1 MIVEM
6 KKLVLIGHRSD
17 RFNLFKALHQSKL
30 VEIVATE
37 DLENTSRLDNS
48 RNKEEL
54 DGKAFRITSAFEFLR
69 AQKKIAQKV
78 QKESKNS
85 ENPYV
90 YTPVKEAPFGSIARM
105 NYDDF
110 ALISTQ
116 EYELLGDVEELET
129 IKNERQE
136 LDSEK
141 QKILAENEI
150 LGIYENLETP
160 FSELVGSKNVQV
172 VVGSVV
178 GSKADLVLGANEI
191 DGVYVETFA
200 GQKATAFV
208 AVALNDKADELA
220 SVLQSADYVKCPF
233 SFDKTAKEKEAEN
246 SARIEEIEKEK
257 FDLTVRALEKEKV
270 VRQLKTLYDYYL
282 VEKAKLDAIDGFAAT
297 DRAFVLEGWFPADKE
312 GDLKKILDKTSD
324 KLVYEFREP
333 EEGEAVPT
341 LVRSNK
347 IVEPYE
353 DITNMFSVPKYGE
366 DIDPNP
372 IMTFFYF
379 LFFGIMVAD
388 AVYGI
393 IFAVAGFVLYKIS
406 KPVPGKGRLML
417 IIAMGGVST
426 AVWGMLFGS
435 YLGFPTPDMNVSYAL
450 LFNPLDEPLK
460 MLIMCFALGF
470 LQIVVGMFV
479 NALNLIKHKNYLGA
493 VSDVFSWYFIFGA
506 IACLAVGLLV
516 DGAPEYLNYIAIA
529 LAVVGVIMIL
539 VGGVKSAKGP
549 IKGMIGRVGKLY
561 DIVNVLSDV
570 LSYSRLFGLALSG
583 GVVAMVVNMIC
594 SIVAGF
600 FPENIQFLGYIICI
614 PVYLIGHTFNIAISA
629 LGAYVHNCRLQ
640 YIEFFGKF
648 YTGGGHQ
655 FIPFASKTKYTY
667 IDTNNEYNSLTD
679 ATDVAVRA

>member
-48 RNKEEL
+48 RTKEEIE
-54 DGKAFRITSAFEFLR
+54 GKTFRISSAFDFLR
-69 AQKKIAQKV
+69 AQKKLAEKAQKD
-78 QKESKNS
+78 SKNS

-90 YTPVKEAPFGSIARM
+90 YTPVKEPPFTSIARM
-105 NYDDF
+105 DYEDF
-110 ALISTQ
+110 AMISAE
-116 EYELLGDVEELET
+116 EYELLCDVEELES
-129 IKNERQE
+129 IKNTRQE

-141 QKILAENEI
+141 QKILAENEA
-150 LGIYENLETP
+150 LAVYENLETP
-160 FSELVGSKNVQV
+160 FSSLVGSKNVQV

-178 GSKADLVLGANEI
+178 GSKADIVRGANDI
-191 DGVYVETFA
+191 DDVYVETFI

-208 AVALNDKADELA
+208 AVCLNEKESELSA
-220 SVLQSADYVKCPF
+220 VLQSADYAKC
-233 SFDKTAKEKEAEN
+233 SFTFDVTAREKISQN
-246 SARIEEIEKEK
+246 NARIESIEKEK
-257 FDLTVRALEKEKV
+257 FDLMVRALEKEKV
-270 VRQLKTLYDYYL
+270 VRKLKTLYDYYL
-282 VEKAKLDAIDGFAAT
+282 VEKAKLDALDGFATT
-297 DRAFVLEGWFPADKE
+297 DRSFVLEGWYPKDKE
-312 GDLKKILDKTSD
+312 NDLKKILDKVSD
-324 KLVYEFREP
+324 RMVYEFREP
-333 EEGEAVPT
+333 EDGEIVPT

-388 AVYGI
+388 AVYGV

-426 AVWGMLFGS
+426 AIWGMLFGS

-460 MLIMCFALGF
+460 MLVMCFALGF
-470 LQIVVGMFV
+470 LQIIVGMFV
-479 NALNLIKHKNYLGA
+479 NALNLIRHKDYLA
-493 VSDVFSWYFIFGA
+493 VVSDVLSWYFIFAA
-506 IACLAVGLLV
+506 IGCLAVGLLIEN
-516 DGAPEYLNYIAIA
+516 APSFLKYIAIA
-529 LAVVGVIMIL
+529 LAVVGVIFIL
-539 VGGVKSAKGP
+539 VGGVKSKKGP

-600 FPENIQFLGYIICI
+600 FPADIQFVGYIICI
-614 PVYLIGHTFNIAISA
+614 PVYIIGHTFNIAISA

-648 YTGGGHQ
+648 YSGGGHQ
-655 FIPFASKTKYTY
+655 FIPFATKTKYTY
-667 IDTNNEYNSLTD
+667 IDSQKEYNSLTD

>member
-30 VEIVATE
+30 VEIVATR
-37 DLENTSRLDNS
+37 DIENTSRLDNS
-48 RNKEEL
+48 RTKEEI
-54 DGKAFRITSAFEFLR
+54 DGKIFRITSAFDFLR
-69 AQKKIAQKV
+69 AQKKLAQKT
-78 QKESKNS
+78 QKDSKDS

-90 YTPVKEAPFGSIARM
+90 YTPVKEAPFTSVARM
-105 NYDDF
+105 EYDDF
-110 ALISTQ
+110 AMISAQ
-116 EYELLGDVEELET
+116 EYELLNDVEELEN
-129 IKNERQE
+129 IKNTRQE

-141 QKILAENEI
+141 QKILAENET
-150 LGIYENLETP
+150 LGIYENVEMP
-160 FSELVGSKNVQV
+160 FSALVGTKNAQV

-178 GSKADLVLGANEI
+178 GSKVDIVTKANEI

-208 AVALNDKADELA
+208 AVYLNEKADELGV
-220 SVLQSADYVKCPF
+220 VLQSADYVKCPF
-233 SFDKTAKEKEAEN
+233 SLDITAKERISEN
-246 SARIEEIEKEK
+246 CARINAIEKEK
-257 FDLTVRALEKEKV
+257 FDLMVRALEKEKV
-270 VRQLKTLYDYYL
+270 VRSLKTLYDYYL
-282 VEKAKLDAIDGFAAT
+282 VERAKFDALDGFVT
-297 DRAFVLEGWFPADKE
+297 TERSFVLEGWFPADKE
-312 GDLKKILDKTSD
+312 SDLKKILDKVSD
-324 KLVYEFREP
+324 RLVYEFRAP
-333 EEGEAVPT
+333 EDGEIVPT

-417 IIAMGGVST
+417 IIAMGGIST
-426 AVWGMLFGS
+426 AIWGMLFGS
-435 YLGFPTPDMNVSYAL
+435 YLGFPTPDMNTSYAL

-493 VSDVFSWYFIFGA
+493 VSDVLSWYLIFGA
-506 IACLAVGLLV
+506 IACLAIGLLV
-516 DGAPEYLNYIAIA
+516 QNSPSYLNYIAIA
-529 LAVVGVIMIL
+529 LAVAGVILIL

-549 IKGMIGRVGKLY
+549 VKGMIGRVGKLY

-600 FPENIQFLGYIICI
+600 FPENIQFIGYIICI
-614 PVYLIGHTFNIAISA
+614 PVYIIGHTFNIAISA

-667 IDTNNEYNSLTD
+667 IDTQNEYNSLTD